1 MTVLRKI
8 GIGVAVLAGLL
19 VVAIG
24 ALYALFDEAA
34 IKRQLV
40 DQVAAKTGRQLSI
53 DGELGLSVWPDVAVR
68 VSQVRLSE
76 ADGKSEFFK
85 LGAARIAVAVLPLL
99 GKELKVKRVEIDGLA
114 VNLIKRK
121 DGSLNIDDLGS
132 GDKTASPSP
141 TPAGQ
146 PATPLAIDV
155 AGLALR
161 DARLSWRDE
170 STGKTTEIS
179 DLDLSTGALSGNT
192 GSKQFA
198 VEQFKLATRGSI
210 GPDHFVLTLEAP
222 DLKLAAGQASG
233 DALTLSA
240 TLEGAGK
247 KIVSRVVLDGL
258 AGSLDALNVRKFAFG
273 LDAALGETS
282 LKADL
287 ASPVAVDG
295 KARTVILDK
304 LAGSVDVAS
313 PALPMK
319 QLKLPLA
326 GRLAADLGKQ
336 RADLALATGFDES
349 KIDLK
354 LAVERFAPLAL
365 GFALDIDRLNV
376 DRYLPPKPAGQGGGA
391 GKGAAGAAP
400 EAKIDLAALKGLD
413 VQGTVKVGQLQ
424 ANKLK
429 LSGLDARIELAAGRL
444 QVAPLRARLYGG
456 SVDGSMAVDA
466 AGNRFA
472 VRQNLRGIDI
482 SPLLKDLADK
492 DVLEGRGSV
501 SLDVTTRGDTVSA
514 LKRGLAGQAGLD
526 LRDGAIKGINLA
538 KLLREAKAALSGK
551 QAMSGSTSAAEKT
564 DFSELTATFRIDGG
578 VARNQDLALKS
589 PFLRLAGEGE
599 IDIGR
604 DRVDYLARIS
614 VVDSATGQSGQELA
628 FLKGVTVPLRL
639 RGPYG
644 QLAYTLELD
653 KLLQEAAKTQ
663 LKQKAQEALGK
674 ELQKLFG
681 K

>member
-8 GIGVAVLAGLL
+8 GIGGAVLVGVL

-24 ALYALFDEAA
+24 VLYAMFDEAA

-53 DGELGLSVWPDVAVR
+53 DGELRLSVWPDVAVR

-99 GKELKVKRVEIDGLA
+99 SKELKVKRVEIDGLA

-121 DGSLNIDDLGS
+121 DGSLNIDDLNS
-132 GDKTASPSP
+132 GDKTAGPSP

-146 PATPLAIDV
+146 PATPLDIDV

-161 DARLSWRDE
+161 DARLTWHDE
-170 STGKTTEIS
+170 TTGKTTEIS

-192 GSKQFA
+192 GSQHFA
-198 VEQFKLATRGSI
+198 VDQFKLATRGSI
-210 GPDHFVLTLEAP
+210 GPDQFVLTLEAP
-222 DLKLAAGQASG
+222 GLKLTAGEASG

-247 KIVSRVVLDGL
+247 KIVSRIALDGL
-258 AGSLDALNVRKFAFG
+258 AGSLEALSIRQFAFG
-273 LDAALGETS
+273 LDAALGESS

-287 ASPVAVDG
+287 ASPVAADG
-295 KARTVILDK
+295 KARTIVLDK
-304 LAGSVDVAS
+304 LSGAVEVAS

-391 GKGAAGAAP
+391 GKGGAAP

-429 LSGLDARIELAAGRL
+429 LSGLDARIEIAAGRL

-456 SVDGSMAVDA
+456 SVDGSVSVDA

-492 DVLEGRGSV
+492 DILEGRGSV

-538 KLLREAKAALSGK
+538 KLLRQAKAALSGK
-551 QAMSGSTSAAEKT
+551 QALSGSTSAAEKT
-564 DFSELTATFRIDGG
+564 DFSELTATFRIDDG
-578 VARNQDLALKS
+578 VARNKDLALKS

-604 DRVDYLARIS
+604 DSVDYHARIS
-614 VVDSATGQSGQELA
+614 VVDSATGQTGQELA
-628 FLKGVTVPLRL
+628 FLKGITVPLRL

-663 LKQKAQEALGK
+663 LKQKAQEVLGK

>member
-8 GIGVAVLAGLL
+8 GIGVAVLTGLL

-222 DLKLAAGQASG
+222 DLKLAAGEASG

-258 AGSLDALNVRKFAFG
+258 AGSLDALNVRKFTFG
-273 LDAALGETS
+273 LDAALGDTA

-456 SVDGSMAVDA
+456 SVDGSVAVDA

-482 SPLLKDLADK
+482 SPLLKDLANK

-604 DRVDYLARIS
+604 DSVDYLARIS